1 MPLHLLS
8 PPKHF
13 CLPFCLPC
21 WRSSCACTVLV
32 ESQICKCMALLDL
45 A

>member
-1 MPLHLLS
+1 LHLLS

-13 CLPFCLPC
+13 CLPC
-21 WRSSCACTVLV
+21 WRPSCACTVLV
-32 ESQICKCMALLDL
+32 ERQICKCMALLDL